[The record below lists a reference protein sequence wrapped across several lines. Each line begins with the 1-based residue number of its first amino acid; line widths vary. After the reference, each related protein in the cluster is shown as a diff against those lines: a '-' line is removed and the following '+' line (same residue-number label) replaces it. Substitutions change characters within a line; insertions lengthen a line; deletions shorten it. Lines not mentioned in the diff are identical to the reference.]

1 MPNVI
6 KVQPPHIRRTRFVD
20 ENSDV
25 WLYKQEIESGLQILS
40 YGAPKLPAC

>member
-1 MPNVI
+1 MPNAI

-25 WLYKQEIESGLQILS
+25 WLYKQEIESGLQILA